1 MRYVYPCVLTPE
13 KDGGYSV
20 SFPDVPEAL
29 TCGDDRDEAL
39 AMAGDA
45 LTVALGSYMQ
55 CREDIPAPD
64 SVAGEQEMVAVPL
77 VVAAKLALYTAMREQ
92 GLTKVGLA
100 RRLGLSEGAVRKLL
114 NPNHRSHIGQIE
126 RALAKVGRRLV
137 AEDAIV
143 APLVPNAATIE
154 AMKEARRGDL
164 PRFASVE
171 ELFNDLRAD
180 DLSGSAG
187 SDPVPEP

>member
-1 MRYVYPCVLTPE
+1 MRYVYPCVLTAE
-13 KDGGYSV
+13 ENGGYSV
-20 SFPDVPEAL
+20 SFPSVPEAL

-39 AMAGDA
+39 AMAEDA

-55 CREDIPAPD
+55 CRENIPVPD
-64 SVAGEQEMVAVPL
+64 TVAGEQEMVAVPL

-114 NPNHRSHIGQIE
+114 SPNHRSHIGQIE

-137 AEDAIV
+137 AEDAAV
-143 APLVPNAATIE
+143 
-154 AMKEARRGDL
+154 
-164 PRFASVE
+164 
-171 ELFNDLRAD
+171 
-180 DLSGSAG
+180 
-187 SDPVPEP
+187 